1 MKIAMMTNNYKP
13 FTGGIQISVERQAR
27 ELMRLVHEVTVFAPR
42 YGGTEQ
48 LDEEATERIIRYPT
62 GKHKIENGMP
72 YPTIFMGEIH
82 EVFENEQ
89 FDCIHV
95 HHPMFIGNCAV
106 NLGKKYGIPVIFTY
120 HTRYGDYLHY
130 LKIFRREEEECFWKR
145 NLFRLTKKVL
155 IPAYMKWYTNQCDL
169 VLAPSEGMKQLVK
182 EQGTNTPIQV
192 FPTGLEEEFFVQ
204 NKKESRK
211 IRETYGGDR
220 KYLLCTV
227 SRLEKEKN
235 PYFLLEGIAEMKK
248 ILRDNFRLL
257 YIGEGGEKENLCR
270 YAKKLGIEEE
280 VCFLGNIENRQVKN
294 YLNAADLFLYA
305 SKSETQGIVL
315 AEAMAAGNPVVAVK
329 AVGVDD
335 IVKDGF
341 NGYRTN
347 EDAEEWAAKAVRS
360 LNPKFHERLK
370 EQALLTAERYRS
382 LSLAMYEE
390 SIYAQ
395 CIHEKQKKMW
405 NSHGKEEL
413 LVNE

>member
-1 MKIAMMTNNYKP
+1 M
-13 FTGGIQISVERQAR
+13 
-27 ELMRLVHEVTVFAPR
+27 
-42 YGGTEQ
+42 
-48 LDEEATERIIRYPT
+48 
-62 GKHKIENGMP
+62 
-72 YPTIFMGEIH
+72 
-82 EVFENEQ
+82 
-89 FDCIHV
+89 
-95 HHPMFIGNCAV
+95 

-204 NKKESRK
+204 NKKESRE

-248 ILRDNFRLL
+248 ILGDNFRLL

-360 LNPKFHERLK
+360 LNPKLHERLK